1 MNTAKFVREINVTD
15 PNTMEKVELQLYLHK
30 NGGMFAI
37 DSSYIESLDGI
48 DEDDDITCEIPDPFG
63 NGEMVT
69 LVE

>member
-1 MNTAKFVREINVTD
+1 MKATFILEIIVN
-15 PNTMEKVELQLYLHK
+15 NNEGIEQSLSLYEHE

-37 DSSYIESLDGI
+37 DSSFIESLDGI

>member
-1 MNTAKFVREINVTD
+1 MKATFIKEIV
-15 PNTMEKVELQLYLHK
+15 VGIQSLSLYEHE